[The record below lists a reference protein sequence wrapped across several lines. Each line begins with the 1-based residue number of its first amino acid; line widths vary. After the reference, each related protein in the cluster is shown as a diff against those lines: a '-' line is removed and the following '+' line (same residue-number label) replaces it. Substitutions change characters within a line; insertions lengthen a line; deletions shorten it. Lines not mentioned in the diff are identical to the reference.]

1 MAPPSQSRQSYEYLD
16 ALLTAIP
23 NESIPPE
30 IASPSQGA
38 HRPYPK
44 FIDTALRLAS
54 GGPAHPDDEP
64 HIRDAWPEIQASVQR
79 ALHAL
84 HPSTA
89 STGPSSQKRKHSP
102 STPGTNSKKTKFED
116 GGDNSGDDGDDGE
129 DVPQLTLHAL
139 SATAPVRH
147 KIDITAHAR
156 TLRLA
161 HSTTGAQ
168 VARCARTALTRV
180 FLLPTR
186 ARSSGALQWTALLL
200 AGDKPT
206 PPSPRGAGGKAA
218 AAVRFELACSVPDS
232 SKPAAVPRMTLHA
245 STSAASQV
253 TSTRDA
259 LLALLSS
266 TISNIL
272 VPLTTV
278 ERGAQ
283 LAGITAFRGV
293 RETSLWFFDRAGILA
308 DGRPAEF
315 WSVADLARGE
325 AGVRVRTATGR
336 TCSVVLMRR
345 GERDGDG
352 DGGEDEEEEE
362 DGEETEFQMIDGKE
376 RERILDWVR
385 RNRGAFGVTGIQKDG
400 AQVPSQGAAGKG
412 KENGKSKGAGAG
424 QEGAE
429 GTDARG
435 GEGEEGDSDS
445 DSDFEEESGESDDG
459 SPSSGSSSGSGPGP
473 GSDAGS
479 EAGSSEH
486 EDEARSGGGS
496 GSEGGGGG
504 REDDDDDDAMEL
516 EPEYH
521 PLLRAGGLPK
531 MSRAA
536 MDAAVELVVGDLVG
550 EARQDDPPGSGS
562 GSGLGRPVEVEGDDD
577 EEDDELED

>member
-1 MAPPSQSRQSYEYLD
+1 
-16 ALLTAIP
+16 
-23 NESIPPE
+23 
-30 IASPSQGA
+30 
-38 HRPYPK
+38 
-44 FIDTALRLAS
+44 
-54 GGPAHPDDEP
+54 
-64 HIRDAWPEIQASVQR
+64 
-79 ALHAL
+79 
-84 HPSTA
+84 
-89 STGPSSQKRKHSP
+89 
-102 STPGTNSKKTKFED
+102 
-116 GGDNSGDDGDDGE
+116 
-129 DVPQLTLHAL
+129 
-139 SATAPVRH
+139 
-147 KIDITAHAR
+147 
-156 TLRLA
+156 
-161 HSTTGAQ
+161 
-168 VARCARTALTRV
+168 
-180 FLLPTR
+180 
-186 ARSSGALQWTALLL
+186 
-200 AGDKPT
+200 
-206 PPSPRGAGGKAA
+206 
-218 AAVRFELACSVPDS
+218 
-232 SKPAAVPRMTLHA
+232 MTVHA

-266 TISNIL
+266 TISDVL

-293 RETSLWFFDRAGILA
+293 RETLLWFFDRAGILA

-345 GERDGDG
+345 GEHDGGG
-352 DGGEDEEEEE
+352 DGGGDEEEEE

-376 RERILDWVR
+376 RERILEWVR
-385 RNRGAFGVTGIQKDG
+385 KNRGAFGAAGVQKDG
-400 AQVPSQGAAGKG
+400 APVPPPQGAAGKG

-424 QEGAE
+424 AGQEGEAE
-429 GTDARG
+429 IDAR
-435 GEGEEGDSDS
+435 GEEGDSDS
-445 DSDFEEESGESDDG
+445 DSNFEEESGESDDG

-473 GSDAGS
+473 GPDPGS

-486 EDEARSGGGS
+486 DEDEARSEG

-504 REDDDDDDAMEL
+504 REDDDNEDDDDAMEL
-516 EPEYH
+516 EPKHH

-550 EARQDDPPGSGS
+550 EARQDDAPGSGS
-562 GSGLGRPVEVEGDDD
+562 GSGLGRPAEGEGDDD